1 MIRKLYFY
9 ILNIIKECSWE
20 NMCFYVLFSLFFVC
34 FVFTFDSV
42 LVELT
47 PTDSIS

>member
-1 MIRKLYFY
+1 MFLGK
-9 ILNIIKECSWE
+9 
-20 NMCFYVLFSLFFVC
+20 YVFPCV
-34 FVFTFDSV
+34 VFTLDSV

>member
-1 MIRKLYFY
+1 MFPCVVFTFL
-9 ILNIIKECSWE
+9 
-20 NMCFYVLFSLFFVC
+20 FVC